1 MLPGLLHGEG
11 DTVKELRGCQA
22 QVTPSVPFPLSVCAR
37 VCMCVLVGCCV
48 CLIPPGVSC
57 SSSLCVCVCPCVSV
71 CTEEGDLPLVSVS
84 LSCHLSAS
92 VSLSLPQALSRR
104 VCGSHLSAAISIAVR
119 LPFSL
124 RLPYPQP
131 LASPLLN
138 VGSEPWRQNEE
149 FGSAELSQAWPLQPV
164 PIPQHWAPRAPS
176 PQCLT
181 RGT

>member
-1 MLPGLLHGEG
+1 M
-11 DTVKELRGCQA
+11 
-22 QVTPSVPFPLSVCAR
+22 CAR
-37 VCMCVLVGCCV
+37 VYVCTCGLLCVSYSPWRELLLQSV
-48 CLIPPGVSC
+48 
-57 SSSLCVCVCPCVSV
+57 CVCVCPCVSV